1 MTVNRKTV
9 IFISLLVVGILL
21 WITMF
26 LIYSSITGNKT
37 PMIVLPTLTPY
48 PKISPYPSFQVKK
61 APTPGAKIT
70 AAISPSSGAEGG
82 FMLVSG
88 VKINDISK
96 VGKVIDTQGDMV
108 FSDDKR
114 YQIMYL
120 PLYKI
125 FYVTVLEA
133 PFAQNRIPAENYFIK
148 TLGISQDQSCRLTVY
163 VEIPENIDP
172 VKGGK
177 KYNLSWCVD

>member
-1 MTVNRKTV
+1 MTLNRKTV

-37 PMIVLPTLTPY
+37 PIIALPTLTPY
-48 PKISPYPSFQVKK
+48 PKFSPYPS
-61 APTPGAKIT
+61 KIT
-70 AAISPSSGAEGG
+70 AAISPSSGAGG
-82 FMLVSG
+82 GYMEVSG
-88 VKINDISK
+88 VKINNISK

-177 KYNLSWCVD
+177 KYNLSWCTD